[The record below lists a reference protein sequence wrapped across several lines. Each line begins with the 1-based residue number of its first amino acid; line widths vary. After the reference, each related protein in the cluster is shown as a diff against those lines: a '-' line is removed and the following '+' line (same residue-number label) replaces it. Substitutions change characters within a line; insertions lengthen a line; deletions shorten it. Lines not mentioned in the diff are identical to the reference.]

1 MIRQLLSV
9 CALSM
14 SVAGPALA
22 VGANCED
29 QLAAIKIQ
37 LADRPDARTAVDAKY
52 TEAERLCNDKKDRAS
67 QALTQEIQEQLA
79 QTGEGAG
86 VTSGSSAAKP
96 DSK

>member
-1 MIRQLLSV
+1 MIQQLLSV

-14 SVAGPALA
+14 LVAGPALG

-37 LADRPDARTAVDAKY
+37 LADRPDIRTAVDAKY
-52 TEAERLCNDKKDRAS
+52 REAERLCYDKKDRAS

-79 QTGEGAG
+79 QTSERAM
-86 VTSGSSAAKP
+86 SGSSAAKP

>member
-1 MIRQLLSV
+1 MIGQLLCV

-14 SVAGPALA
+14 LVAGPACA
-22 VGANCED
+22 VGANCVD

-37 LADRPDARTAVDAKY
+37 LADRPDIRTAVDAKY
-52 TEAERLCNDKKDRAS
+52 AEAERLCNDNKDRAS

-79 QTGEGAG
+79 QTGEG
-86 VTSGSSAAKP
+86 VTSGSSTAKP